1 VNKFAKSAAAA
12 LIAGVS
18 FAASATLVIDDFTL
32 QQGLNPNLLKDSTT
46 DGIGKWSSVSPGAG
60 ILGGERDLFI
70 TALTTDGFDAGVG
83 VNVSG
88 GLLKY
93 STDTG
98 ASGRS
103 IIKWDGT
110 QNSLTSGTVQAATEA
125 AFNSTLTMG
134 LGGLNLTDF
143 GNAFKIRVKESDLG
157 FDFALAVYSSLTDYS
172 ILVLEA
178 VAHTNFNPD
187 SSPITFADFAGPT
200 GWVGAPGASAFRQTF
215 GAGANF
221 ANVNAMTATINFSG
235 STAEIDLQI
244 DSANVVPEPASL
256 ALVGIALLG
265 LGAVRRR
272 TARK

>member
-1 VNKFAKSAAAA
+1 MNKFAKSAAAA

-18 FAASATLVIDDFTL
+18 FAASATLVIDDF
-32 QQGLNPNLLKDSTT
+32 
-46 DGIGKWSSVSPGAG
+46 SVSQGTPRLLVDNTANSSGLWNSAAGAG

-70 TALTTDGFDAGVG
+70 TALTDDGGDAEVS

-110 QNSLTSGTVQAATEA
+110 NSATGIGVQSGNQAAFE
-125 AFNSTLTMG
+125 STLMMG
-134 LGGLNLTDF
+134 LGGLNLANA
-143 GNAFKIRVKESDLG
+143 GNAFYIRVKESDLG
-157 FDFALAVYSSLTDYS
+157 FDFALTVYSSATDYS
-172 ILVLEA
+172 RLVLQS
-178 VAHTNFNPD
+178 VAHNNFLPD

-200 GWVGAPGASAFRQTF
+200 GWLGVPFASVYRETF

-221 ANVNAMTATINFSG
+221 ANVNAMTATINWTG
-235 STAEIDLQI
+235 SAAEIDLQI
-244 DSANVVPEPASL
+244 ADASVVPEPASL